1 MKQAYCQRDIFHAP
15 TDGEIICR
23 GVVQQDVPVGT
34 KCSIT
39 CNAAIADPRE
49 IACLPS
55 GWDADIARCDATSG
69 GLSPGTQVAL
79 ICVGLILLCVATF
92 LYQRFR
98 KQKIE
103 ENTAKNQTMGHTNAS
118 FDPDR
123 TYGMGREGF
132 DNLQAVNAGEIS
144 PLPQP
149 KNRPGKGYHPAGQG
163 IHDFMGTCT
172 IGTVSQNPKLGK
184 WTEDPKNLA

>member
-55 GWDADIARCDATSG
+55 GWDAGKLKSILRDTFFLNKFQILHDAMLPPEVSVPEHR
-69 GLSPGTQVAL
+69 SPS
-79 ICVGLILLCVATF
+79 F
-92 LYQRFR
+92 
-98 KQKIE
+98 
-103 ENTAKNQTMGHTNAS
+103 AS
-118 FDPDR
+118 DSFFYAWRLFSINDL
-123 TYGMGREGF
+123 E
-132 DNLQAVNAGEIS
+132 S
-144 PLPQP
+144 
-149 KNRPGKGYHPAGQG
+149 KK
-163 IHDFMGTCT
+163 
-172 IGTVSQNPKLGK
+172 
-184 WTEDPKNLA
+184 